1 MRGRRFACGLR
12 SGCPPQ
18 GSKRAVV
25 YPLWRFR
32 IAAKGR
38 FGYHRQV
45 WKVWAAWQRAEG
57 GSARFNA
64 WNTTE
69 PWPGATDYNSAHVKN
84 YPNAY
89 AGTAATVATLYNGNY
104 PRMVHCFRYPGRLS
118 AQAIVGQCA
127 VEFDRWGTGAQR
139 ILALL

>member
-1 MRGRRFACGLR
+1 M
-12 SGCPPQ
+12 
-18 GSKRAVV
+18 V

-32 IAAKGR
+32 IAVKGR
-38 FGYHRQV
+38 FGYHPQV

-57 GSARFNA
+57 GTAAYNA

-69 PWPGATDYNSAHVKN
+69 PWPGSWPYNYEPDGVTPLVRN
-84 YPNAY
+84 YPSAS

-118 AQAIVGQCA
+118 AQAIVSQCA